1 MEKPELLNILL
12 GKTSKIEHYIDLLEN
27 EKELFF
33 LKEMLLNVK
42 ATLSEVKND
51 IEKDIVPEDFYVKIY
66 SILSQV
72 YIEENETPTGISW
85 ESFKEK
91 LLDINLNRLIS
102 INLIYKFY
110 KDLKFIKNETKK
122 IIIFLIERGIR

>member
-27 EKELFF
+27 EKDKELFP

-51 IEKDIVPEDFYVKIY
+51 IEKDDVPKDFYVKIETTFIIY
-66 SILSQV
+66 S
-72 YIEENETPTGISW
+72 
-85 ESFKEK
+85 K
-91 LLDINLNRLIS
+91 
-102 INLIYKFY
+102 
-110 KDLKFIKNETKK
+110 
-122 IIIFLIERGIR
+122 

>member
-72 YIEENETPTGISW
+72 YIEENETPTGIS
-85 ESFKEK
+85 
-91 LLDINLNRLIS
+91 
-102 INLIYKFY
+102 
-110 KDLKFIKNETKK
+110 
-122 IIIFLIERGIR
+122 